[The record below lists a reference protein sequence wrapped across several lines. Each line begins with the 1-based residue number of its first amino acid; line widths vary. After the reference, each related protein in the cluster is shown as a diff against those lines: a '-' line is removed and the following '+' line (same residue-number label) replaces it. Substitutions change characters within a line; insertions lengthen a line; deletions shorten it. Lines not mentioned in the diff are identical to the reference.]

1 MKNTVCLNTFAATVA
16 LGTVRAMLA
25 RMQQRTEARKE
36 ARRDMPHSNGNG
48 ASAYDRLYDIYVQLT
63 AAIASL
69 NERRAYVEHTACRI
83 VKKDG
88 TTYGEIVRTHAAPNM
103 RCKLAAFDC
112 AYAFTRGEAAR
123 RETFYTA
130 INLTENAQR
139 ASDKAHAAFIEA
151 SNAAAADIGGVYG
164 DGADILQIA
173 FIACI
178 EAVGVY
184 WRVSGGV
191 IDTTADVPHKS
202 IYYAITRAVNTYI
215 CAQRRDSAR
224 TECVDTAAA
233 ADSDNDTAA
242 AAAVR
247 NKPCEYAAQSYEA
260 VENRD
265 YMRGLMDYIR
275 RECGSRAAAVLSM
288 RLAGVPYTDTD
299 GKSSICSRLDI
310 SRRTA
315 FNDMD
320 KVRNACEVYHAL
332 TYAC

>member
-1 MKNTVCLNTFAATVA
+1 MKNTVCLNTFATTVA

-25 RMQQRTEARKE
+25 CMQQRTEARKE

-69 NERRAYVEHTACRI
+69 NERRAYIEHTACRV

-123 RETFYTA
+123 RATFYTA
-130 INLTENAQR
+130 VNLCESAQN
-139 ASDKAHAAFIEA
+139 ASDKAHAAFIDA
-151 SNAAAADIGGVYG
+151 SNNAAADINGVYG
-164 DGADILQIA
+164 DGADVLQVA
-173 FIACI
+173 FMACA
-178 EAVGVY
+178 EAVAAY
-184 WRVSGGV
+184 NGV
-191 IDTTADVPHKS
+191 IDSTAATPKKCVYLTIAH
-202 IYYAITRAVNTYI
+202 AINNYVYT
-215 CAQRRDSAR
+215 QRRDSAR

-288 RLAGVPYTDTD
+288 RLAGVPYTEAY
-299 GKSSICSRLDI
+299 GKPSICAALHI

-320 KVRNACEVYHAL
+320 KVRNAAEAYHAL